1 MLMQLGRFKDVK
13 FGVKRY
19 FEALNLQ
26 GKTVVDAP
34 AGKGKM
40 VAFLRDHGA
49 EVKALDL
56 FTHGTV
62 INDVKIV
69 KADLTEDI
77 PIDNNS
83 VDFVLCQEGIEH
95 LPNQFACLK
104 EFSRV
109 LKDDGVLI
117 ITTPSSSNLRA
128 RFFAF
133 FTEGYK
139 LRHLPAN
146 EFDDV
151 LFGENDNIAF
161 GHLFLV
167 GIQKL
172 RVLAKASG
180 FKIKRV
186 HPTKLSGT
194 SLILFPLLYPIVVFF
209 NVVAYYRSFNKR
221 KESSQVSKE
230 IKQNVYQEILRV
242 NLNPYVLLCNHLFV
256 EFKKCPIEKYRFINE
271 GKG

>member
-1 MLMQLGRFKDVK
+1 
-13 FGVKRY
+13 
-19 FEALNLQ
+19 
-26 GKTVVDAP
+26 
-34 AGKGKM
+34 M

-62 INDVKIV
+62 INDVKVI
-69 KADLTEDI
+69 KADLTEKL
-77 PIDNNS
+77 PIDSNS

-95 LPNQFACLK
+95 LSNQFACLK

-117 ITTPSSSNLRA
+117 ITSPSFSNLRS

-133 FTEGYK
+133 FTESNK
-139 LRHLPAN
+139 SRHLPAN

-151 LFGENDNIAF
+151 WFGEDGNVNF
-161 GHLFLV
+161 GHLFLI

-172 RVLAKASG
+172 RVLAKVTGLKLAR
-180 FKIKRV
+180 I

-194 SLILFPLLYPIVVFF
+194 SLILFPLFYPVVVLF
-209 NVVAYYRSFNKR
+209 NIIAYSRSFGKR
-221 KESSQVSKE
+221 KEASVFRKE
-230 IKQNVYQEILRV
+230 TKQSVYREILRV
-242 NLNPYVLLCNHLFV
+242 NLNPYVLLCNHLFI
-256 EFKKCPIEKYRFINE
+256 EFKKCPVEKHRFVNA
-271 GKG
+271 GDG